1 MGKKLIFDYM
11 YFDTVSEHV
20 EVDMEELT
28 VESETYT
35 KEIILQVFGKRPKTI
50 ENVQFFF
57 RGVVLRKQITD

>member
-1 MGKKLIFDYM
+1 M

-28 VESETYT
+28 VESEAYT

>member
-35 KEIILQVFGKRPKTI
+35 KEIIL
-50 ENVQFFF
+50 
-57 RGVVLRKQITD
+57 